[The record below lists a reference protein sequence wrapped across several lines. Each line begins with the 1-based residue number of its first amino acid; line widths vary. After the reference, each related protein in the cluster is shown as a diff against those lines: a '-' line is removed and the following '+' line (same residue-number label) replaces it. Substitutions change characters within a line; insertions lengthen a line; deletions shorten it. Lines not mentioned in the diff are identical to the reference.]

1 MLIKTDRKDIIKA
14 DKEKI
19 LKTKRE
25 NGRMK
30 IIQKKNR
37 NIRFR

>member
-1 MLIKTDRKDIIKA
+1 MLIKTDRKGIIKA

-25 NGRMK
+25 NERMK
-30 IIQKKNR
+30 IIQNKNR
-37 NIRFR
+37 NSG

>member
-1 MLIKTDRKDIIKA
+1 MLIKTDRKGIIKP

-25 NGRMK
+25 NERMK
-30 IIQKKNR
+30 IIQNKNR
-37 NIRFR
+37 NSG

>member
-1 MLIKTDRKDIIKA
+1 MLIKTDRKDIMKA
-14 DKEKI
+14 DKEKV

-25 NGRMK
+25 NGRKK

-37 NIRFR
+37 S